1 MLSPSVKKKKMLSPV
16 SYIANIYFSD
26 SLNNRYIWFILWI
39 INYSKNLKMKFLLL
53 YKIVGNKLDT
63 ENNVRNDKEE
73 SNAEAFM
80 MCMLYCVPLFRD

>member
-16 SYIANIYFSD
+16 SYIANIHFSD

>member
-1 MLSPSVKKKKMLSPV
+1 MLSPV
-16 SYIANIYFSD
+16 SYIANIHFSD